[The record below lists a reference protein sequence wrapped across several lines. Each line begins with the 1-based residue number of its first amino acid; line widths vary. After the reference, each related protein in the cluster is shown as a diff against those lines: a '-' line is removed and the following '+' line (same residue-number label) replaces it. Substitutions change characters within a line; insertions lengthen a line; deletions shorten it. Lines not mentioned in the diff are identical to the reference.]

1 MVNNPTHKVVITL
14 TSKDDEPY
22 VTMQV
27 NWDPLM
33 SDDEVM
39 AEGFEPAAYKMAQNI
54 LFGVE
59 GMVDMANLLEV
70 EEGDISPDRT
80 IN

>member
-1 MVNNPTHKVVITL
+1 MVNNPTHKVIITL
-14 TSKDDEPY
+14 TSSEDEPF

-33 SDDEVM
+33 SDEEV
-39 AEGFEPAAYKMAQNI
+39 AASGYEPACYMMAQNI

-59 GMVDMANLLEV
+59 GMVDMASLLEV
-70 EEGDISPDRT
+70 EEGDVSPDRT

>member
-1 MVNNPTHKVVITL
+1 MVTNPTHKVVITL
-14 TSKDDEPY
+14 TSSDDEPY

-27 NWDPLM
+27 QWDPLL
-33 SDDEVM
+33 SDEQLL
-39 AEGFEPAAYKMAQNI
+39 ESGYEPAAYKMAQNI

-59 GMVDMANLLEV
+59 GMVDMASLLEV
-70 EEGDISPDRT
+70 EEGDVSPDRT

>member
-14 TSKDDEPY
+14 TSSEDDPY

-27 NWDPLM
+27 EWDPLI
-33 SDDEVM
+33 SDEKLQ
-39 AEGFEPAAYKMAQNI
+39 EGGYEPASYKMAQNI
-54 LFGVE
+54 LFGIE
-59 GMVDMANLLEV
+59 GMVDMATLLAV
-70 EEGDISPDRT
+70 EEEDVSPDRT

>member
-1 MVNNPTHKVVITL
+1 MVTNPTHKVVITL
-14 TSKDDEPY
+14 TSSDDEPY

-27 NWDPLM
+27 QWDPLL
-33 SDDEVM
+33 SDEQLL
-39 AEGFEPAAYKMAQNI
+39 ESGYEPASYKMAQNI

-59 GMVDMANLLEV
+59 GMVDMATLLAV
-70 EEGDISPDRT
+70 EEEDVSPDRT